1 MGCHKQKDK
10 HLPPRMRKIG
20 NGYYYRGFA
29 HGKEISK
36 PLGDDYVRALL
47 QWRELEGLTDDGET
61 VPRMLEN
68 ALALM
73 TPRLKPSTHRE
84 FTRALT
90 RLKAAFKDFAPAD
103 VEPVHIAEYLE
114 KRTDKDGNPAAV
126 AANREISFFSAA
138 WELGRRR
145 RWFNL
150 PNPALGIRRNK
161 EKKRKRIATSGE
173 IKALL
178 FDENKLRRDHVI
190 ADMIELTLMVG
201 IRQGDILHL
210 TRSQLEDDGIRV
222 KPRKTADSTELEQLF
237 SWTPAMRLC
246 TERAKARR
254 RRVGSMYLFPVQHRK
269 RAGQPYSSPSFY
281 KQWRPYFTACGVSGL
296 TWHDLRRTALKMH
309 ELERGKDAAQK
320 FGGHASVTTTE
331 GYIEGVG
338 PSVLRPNT
346 IDFGRSSK

>member
-1 MGCHKQKDK
+1 MGRHKSTDK
-10 HLPPRMRKIG
+10 HLPPRLRKIG
-20 NGYYYRGFA
+20 HGYYYRGFA
-29 HGKEISK
+29 DGKEISK
-36 PLGDDYVRALL
+36 PLGNDYARALL

-90 RLKAAFKDFAPAD
+90 RLKKAFEGFAPAD

-114 KRTDKDGNPAAV
+114 KRTDKHGIPATV

-161 EKKRKRIATSGE
+161 EKKRKRIATAGE

-178 FDENKLRRDHVI
+178 FLDGARRDNVI
-190 ADMIELTLMVG
+190 ADMIELTLMIG
-201 IRQGDILHL
+201 LRQGDILYL
-210 TRSQLEDDGIRV
+210 TRSQFEDDGIRI

-246 TERAKARR
+246 IERAKARR

-296 TWHDLRRTALKMH
+296 TWHDLRRTALKLH
-309 ELERGKDAAQK
+309 ELAHGKAAAQK

-331 GYIEGVG
+331 GYIEGIGAAVI
-338 PSVLRPNT
+338 PPNT
-346 IDFGRSSK
+346 F